1 MGSHPRA
8 NRLAGMVALVTGGGR
23 GIGRAIALAYADEG
37 ADVAVCARSASELE
51 HVVEQIRARG
61 RRGAALAGDLADPS
75 EAERIASGAAA
86 ALGPIDVLVNNAGVF
101 WTRPFIESTVDELD
115 RMLAVNVRGPFAM
128 MKAVLPAML
137 ERDSGIIINVASL
150 AGQKGYEEQSA
161 YCASKHALLGMTK
174 ALALELAGTG
184 VRVSALSPGGVDT
197 TLIAQARPELD
208 RATWMDPEDV
218 AQLAVLL
225 ASLPPKMAID
235 EITVRRRAAAPTS
248 FR

>member
-1 MGSHPRA
+1 MGRIEQEG
-8 NRLAGMVALVTGGGR
+8 RLAGRVTLVTGGGR
-23 GIGRAIALAYADEG
+23 GIGRAIALAYASEG
-37 ADVAVCARSASELE
+37 ADVAVCARSAGELE
-51 HVVEQIRARG
+51 RVADQIRARG
-61 RRGAALAGDLADPS
+61 RRGVALVGDLADAGQAARIV
-75 EAERIASGAAA
+75 EQAEA
-86 ALGPIDVLVNNAGVF
+86 ALGPLDVLVNNAGVF
-101 WTRPFIESTVDELD
+101 WTRRFLDSTVEELD

-128 MKAVLPAML
+128 MKAVLPGML
-137 ERDSGIIINVASL
+137 ERDSGTIINVASL

-174 ALALELAGTG
+174 ALALELAGTN
-184 VRVSALSPGGVDT
+184 VRISALSPGGVDT
-197 TLIAQARPELD
+197 TLIAQARPGLD
-208 RATWMDPEDV
+208 RTSWMDADDV

>member
-1 MGSHPRA
+1 MGSHQHKDK
-8 NRLAGMVALVTGGGR
+8 LAGVVALITGGGR

-37 ADVAVCARSASELE
+37 ADVAVCARSVEELE
-51 HVVEQIRARG
+51 RVVEQIRARG
-61 RRGAALAGDLADPS
+61 RRGIALIGDLADAGH
-75 EAERIASGAAA
+75 AETIAEQAVA
-86 ALGPIDVLVNNAGVF
+86 ALGPLDVLVNNAGVF
-101 WTRPFIESTVDELD
+101 WTRRFVDSTADELD
-115 RMLAVNVRGPFAM
+115 RMLSVNVRGPFAM

-137 ERDSGIIINVASL
+137 ARDAGTIINVASL

-208 RATWMDPEDV
+208 RASWMDADDV

>member
-1 MGSHPRA
+1 MSSDPRG
-8 NRLAGMVALVTGGGR
+8 NKLAGMVALVTGGGR
-23 GIGRAIALAYADEG
+23 GIGRAIAIAYANEG
-37 ADVAVCARSASELE
+37 ADVAVCARSAGELDR
-51 HVVEQIRARG
+51 VVEQIEARG
-61 RRGAALAGDLADPS
+61 RRGAALVGDLANPRD
-75 EAERIASGAAA
+75 AERIASCAAA

-101 WTRPFIESTVDELD
+101 WTRPFIESTADELD

-208 RATWMDPEDV
+208 RTTWMDADDV